1 MERPIIGIMGNTYMT
16 QPGLF
21 DSIER
26 AYQNSCYV
34 DAVMKNGGIPVILPA
49 SAVME
54 RTEEIMGI
62 CDGILF
68 PGGEDMTPSYYGEDP
83 HPAIQVFKPDID
95 EALMRAGPVSYTH
108 LTLPTICSV

>member
-49 SAVME
+49 SAVM
-54 RTEEIMGI
+54 
-62 CDGILF
+62 
-68 PGGEDMTPSYYGEDP
+68 
-83 HPAIQVFKPDID
+83 
-95 EALMRAGPVSYTH
+95 
-108 LTLPTICSV
+108 